1 MLVTG
6 AGTYENLSEAVARG
20 ADGFVM
26 KPFSHA
32 ELQRAVA
39 AAIERARRAE
49 QDLRERL
56 LAPTLAAALGN
67 AIETRDSGMEG
78 HCERLSALA
87 IRLGGCLRLPREEL
101 EQIRLGA
108 VLHDIGKIGIPD
120 SVLLKAGP
128 LAPDELAH
136 MRTHTVIG
144 DRLLAPLELLAGV
157 RPIVRHHHE
166 RWDGQGYPDGL
177 AGEEIPL
184 SARIVALADSIEAMS
199 AHRVYRSALGREA
212 IVCELE
218 AGRGKQWDP
227 ALVDLARQLIGSGQ
241 LSFDEN
247 GLELLPHEEAAERPS
262 IQSVLLVE
270 QDSAH
275 AKVAA
280 AALEQAF
287 ADVRVVRADSIARG
301 VELFRSSGWTLAIV
315 GQFLPDGSGFDFL
328 DAVQGARARAPRAD
342 AHGRGLRIG
351 RRRGGP
357 PRCDRLRRQGQ
368 RLRRLAHRPGAGV
381 AGGGMIRVVIADD
394 HPAVRMSFEAYL
406 DAQDGIEVVGAVQNG
421 REAVA
426 LAQSHEPDVVV
437 MDVRMPLVDGIEA
450 TRQIKRLVPGTR
462 VILISAYEEQEL
474 RDSGQQAGAD
484 QFLFK
489 GIMGSRL
496 ADYVRKVAA

>member
-1 MLVTG
+1 MSRVLVIDDEAVIRDLMVEILERGGYEAVGADTAERALQLLDDVTVVVSDIVMPGLTGIELLDRVRAARPSMPVVLVTG

-56 LAPTLAAALGN
+56 LVPTLAAALGN

-87 IRLGGCLRLPREEL
+87 IRLGECLRLPREDL

-184 SARIVALADSIEAMS
+184 AARIVALADSIEAMS

-212 IVCELE
+212 IVCELD

-227 ALVDLARQLIGSGQ
+227 ALVDLARQLIGSGT

-247 GLELLPHEEAAERPS
+247 GLELLSDEEAAERPS

-270 QDSAH
+270 QDSDH
-275 AKVAA
+275 AEAA
-280 AALEQAF
+280 ARALEQAF
-287 ADVRVVRADSIARG
+287 ADVRVVRAASIERG
-301 VELFRSSGWTLAIV
+301 VELFRSSGWALAIV
-315 GQFLPDGSGFDFL
+315 GQVLSDGSGFDFL
-328 DAVQGARARAPRAD
+328 DA
-342 AHGRGLRIG
+342 LRELTPALPVLMLTSEG
-351 RRRGGP
+351 SESTAVEAFRRG
-357 PRCDRLRRQGQ
+357 
-368 RLRRLAHRPGAGV
+368 
-381 AGGGMIRVVIADD
+381 
-394 HPAVRMSFEAYL
+394 
-406 DAQDGIEVVGAVQNG
+406 
-421 REAVA
+421 
-426 LAQSHEPDVVV
+426 
-437 MDVRMPLVDGIEA
+437 A
-450 TRQIKRLVPGTR
+450 T
-462 VILISAYEEQEL
+462 
-474 RDSGQQAGAD
+474 
-484 QFLFK
+484 
-489 GIMGSRL
+489 
-496 ADYVRKVAA
+496 DYVVKTNGFSDSLTGRVRALLEVA